1 MSAASPLALA
11 VILSGRGSNMAAIAH
26 ACESGRIAARIV
38 RVIADRRG
46 AGGIALAE
54 RLGLAVSVI
63 PHADFADRD
72 AFEGALSAAID
83 VSGAQL
89 VVLAGFL
96 RILSPQF
103 AQRYAGA
110 MLNIH
115 PALLPKFTGLNTH
128 ERALQARESVHGAS
142 VHFVTGELDA
152 GPVILQARV
161 PVRTDD
167 TAESLSARVQRQEHI
182 IYPKVIGWIAAKR
195 LRLVGDVVYFDNRP
209 LAEPLTDAAGELA
222 P

>member
-1 MSAASPLALA
+1 MNAASPLALA

-26 ACESGRIAARIV
+26 ACASGQIAARIV
-38 RVIADRRG
+38 RVIADRRD
-46 AGGIALAE
+46 AGGIALAQ
-54 RLGLAVSVI
+54 RLGLKVGVV
-63 PHADFADRD
+63 PHAEFSDRE
-72 AFEGALSAAID
+72 AFEEALSTAID
-83 VSGAQL
+83 ASGAQL

-128 ERALQARESVHGAS
+128 ERALRAQESVHGAS

-152 GPVILQARV
+152 GPVVLQASV
-161 PVRTDD
+161 PVRKDD
-167 TAESLSARVQRQEHI
+167 TAQSLSARVQREEHI

-195 LRLVGDVVYFDNRP
+195 VRLVGDVVYLDDRP
-209 LAEPLTDAAGELA
+209 LTEPLIDAARDLT